1 MMVPRIRV
9 SAVYE
14 DGLDYSHATVNS
26 VTAAVDL
33 LTPGMAD
40 ADREMFVVVLLDT
53 KLVPIGTNIVSIG
66 TLDASLAHPREVFK
80 PAILLGAKSIL
91 VAHNHPS
98 GDPTPSRD
106 DIAITRRLE
115 KAGEILGIQVLDHII
130 IGRGRH
136 WSVRGD
142 GYNGH

>member
-14 DGLDYSHATVNS
+14 DGPDYSHATVNS
-26 VTAAVDL
+26 ATAAVDL

-66 TLDASLAHPREVFK
+66 TLDASLTHPREVFK
-80 PAILLGAKSIL
+80 PAILLGAKSIIIS
-91 VAHNHPS
+91 HNHPS

-136 WSVRGD
+136 WSVRDD

>member
-1 MMVPRIRV
+1 MMVPRIRI

-14 DGLDYSHATVNS
+14 DGTEYAHAKITD
-26 VTAAVDL
+26 VTSAIDL
-33 LTPGMAD
+33 LAPGMAD
-40 ADREMFVVVLLDT
+40 ADREIFVVVLLDT
-53 KLVPIGTNIVSIG
+53 KHVPIGTNIVSIG
-66 TLDASLAHPREVFK
+66 TLNASFTHPREVFK
-80 PAILLGAKSIL
+80 PAILLGASAIIIS
-91 VAHNHPS
+91 HNHPS
-98 GDPTPSRD
+98 GDPTPSRE

>member
-14 DGLDYSHATVNS
+14 EGTEYNGGKITSATS
-26 VTAAVDL
+26 ALDL
-33 LTPGMAD
+33 LVPMMKD
-40 ADREMFVVVLLDT
+40 ADREIFVVVLLDT

-66 TLDASLAHPREVFK
+66 TLDATLTHPREVFK
-80 PAILLGAKSIL
+80 PAILLGAKKIL

-98 GDPTPSRD
+98 GDPAPSRD

-115 KAGEILGIQVLDHII
+115 EAGRLLDIDVLDSLI
-130 IGRGRH
+130 IGRHRH
-136 WSVRGD
+136 WSVRQD
-142 GYNGH
+142 GYNGY